1 MLLRASLTT
10 IAKLVAASSLVLS
23 AATAKA
29 ALVTLTFSGTITSGL
44 DKLNL
49 FETSTTDLTGSAYIQ
64 TLSFNTDDLNIVWQ
78 TPYSYA
84 EGFDNKQIKA
94 NGSVSVN
101 HHTYTWTSDIA
112 LGSLAFSAQV
122 VHGGGDEFQMR
133 ADVYKNIEDN
143 FTSGVYLNSVTSS
156 FVGSADPT
164 QSHTF
169 NGDLSSFAPLGYFT
183 RIYAGSYTNFLGDLS
198 EVRYQVSSVPEP
210 TELALFTTGL
220 VALAL
225 IQRRKNKSA
234 SRSDKRGQGYENIFK
249 A

>member
-84 EGFDNKQIKA
+84 GGFDNKQIKA

-169 NGDLSSFAPLGYFT
+169 NGDLSSLRPWVTSPEFMPGAI
-183 RIYAGSYTNFLGDLS
+183 RISWEIFPKSAIRS
-198 EVRYQVSSVPEP
+198 VRYLSLPNWHYLP
-210 TELALFTTGL
+210 L
-220 VALAL
+220 VWSHL
-225 IQRRKNKSA
+225 R
-234 SRSDKRGQGYENIFK
+234 
-249 A
+249 